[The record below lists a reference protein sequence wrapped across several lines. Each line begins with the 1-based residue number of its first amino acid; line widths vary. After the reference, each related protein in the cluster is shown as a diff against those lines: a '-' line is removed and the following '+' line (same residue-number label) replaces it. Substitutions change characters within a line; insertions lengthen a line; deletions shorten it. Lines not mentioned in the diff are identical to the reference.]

1 MKLKLY
7 IGGLM
12 AFFVLFSSCGENQQT
27 GEESFEPHT
36 YNVSGKVEK
45 GPFVSGS
52 TITIQPMDSK
62 LQVRGDFYSSTI
74 QDDMGNFSFG
84 SKLFEAPYAELTANG
99 YFFNEVDGNLSSG
112 TLSLRA
118 LVDLSDETTVN
129 VNVLT
134 HLKYQR
140 VQKLVGEGMSFKEAN
155 TQAQK
160 ELFTSFGL
168 QRYEDKDAS
177 SFSIIGGTDESAA
190 LIAISS
196 LLMVGRS
203 EAALTEY
210 LAKLCKE
217 FGENGSFTESTREQ
231 MKKDR
236 NTLAGQL
243 SAVRNH
249 VINRYEEIGL
259 PVEVKELTY
268 YFDWDNDGVA
278 GNETLQEGQ
287 TVTLETT
294 NIQVPNQGGSY
305 TIKISSPV
313 PVYLNPINS
322 EGNESYPPLTSESY
336 FTNIYENVEDT
347 SVSLEK
353 TLEDNV
359 LTIKVAP
366 LNSRT
371 SKTTSVK
378 VYDCMETVVGEVN
391 IEQEGNRDL
400 SVPKLGENG
409 KSVVA
414 GFASDLGK
422 SFSQWSM
429 IEQYYHYNKE
439 ANLVTQYITPSA
451 TVISDIWSSFYRANN
466 INLMFKEV
474 DAEQLGV
481 YQSYFDVWSTLYYYY
496 MVVAWGDVPYVDNM
510 DFSLEDSFNI
520 SKTSQTEIFSHL
532 IEKLQEAMDNLEEKK
547 NESLKD
553 ANGFFFLSK
562 DVARVLL
569 ANIYMYQGNYQ
580 QAESLLAKV
589 ISNGFYTLDSSNYN
603 QRETITDLYNNG
615 AGKETILAIRNETM
629 TSTRGNI
636 SLGIPAIVPVMTY
649 TDVCLS
655 YAECLSKNGKVLQA
669 ENQLDKVIDA
679 KGIQVSGTNILDK
692 IKSARLQLTLYCD
705 VNFAFLKRTG
715 FAKDVYGIVEEYRLL
730 LPIPENELA
739 MNSHIW
745 QNPGY

>member
-1 MKLKLY
+1 
-7 IGGLM
+7 M
-12 AFFVLFSSCGENQQT
+12 AFFVLFSSCGEDQQT
-27 GEESFEPHT
+27 GEESLGSHT

-99 YFFNEVDGNLSSG
+99 YFFNEVEGNLSSG

-160 ELFTSFGL
+160 ELFTAFGL

-177 SFSIIGGTDESAA
+177 SFSITGGTDESAA

-217 FGENGSFTESTREQ
+217 FGENGSFTESTRKQ
-231 MKKDR
+231 MEKDR
-236 NTLAGQL
+236 NVLAGQL

-294 NIQVPNQGGSY
+294 DLQVPNQGGNY
-305 TIKISSPV
+305 TIKISSPI
-313 PVYLNPINS
+313 PVYLEPVIS
-322 EGNESYPPLTSESY
+322 EDNESYPPLISENY

-371 SKTTSVK
+371 SKATSVK
-378 VYDCMETVVGEVN
+378 VYDCMGTVVGEVN
-391 IEQEGNRDL
+391 IEQEGNHDL

-414 GFASDLGK
+414 SFASDLGK
-422 SFSQWSM
+422 SFSQWSL

-439 ANLVTQYITPSA
+439 ADLVTQYITSHA
-451 TVISDIWSSFYRANN
+451 TVISDIWGAFYSANRK
-466 INLMFKEV
+466 NLMFKE
-474 DAEQLGV
+474 AEAKQLGV
-481 YQSYFDVWSTLYYYY
+481 YQSYFDVWSALYYYY
-496 MVVAWGDVPYVDNM
+496 MVVAWGDVPYVDET
-510 DFSLEDSFNI
+510 DFSLEDGFNI

-569 ANIYMYQGNYQ
+569 ANIYMYQDNYQ
-580 QAESLLAKV
+580 RAESLLAEV

-615 AGKETILAIRNETM
+615 AGKETILAIRNGTV
-629 TSTRGNI
+629 TRTRGNI
-636 SLGIPAIVPVMTY
+636 SLGAPAIVPIMTY
-649 TDVCLS
+649 SDVCLS
-655 YAECLSKNGKVLQA
+655 YAECLFKNGKVLQA
-669 ENQLDKVIDA
+669 ENQLDKVVAA
-679 KGIQVSGTNILDK
+679 KGIQVTGTNVLDK
-692 IKSARLQLTLYCD
+692 IRSARLQLTLYCD

-715 FAKDVYGIVEEYRLL
+715 FAQDVYGVAEYRLL
-730 LPIPENELA
+730 LPIPESELIV
-739 MNSHIW
+739 NSHIL